1 MAIEVFFSYAHEDED
16 LMNDVRRQLVI
27 YEREGQIR
35 KWHDR
40 MIPAGE
46 EWEGHI
52 DRRIR
57 TARIILLFVSPSF
70 LESKYCYDIEVTEA
84 LRRHESNEAHVIP
97 IILRPCAWEEAPF
110 SKLQALPR
118 DGRAVSQWD
127 DRDQVCLDVAR
138 AVIEVARRAAG
149 NETECGTFSTV
160 HFLGGEEIEGVR

>member
-16 LMNDVRRQLVI
+16 LMNDVRQQLI
-27 YEREGQIR
+27 IFEREGQIL
-35 KWHDR
+35 KWYDR

-46 EWEGHI
+46 EWESHI

-57 TARIILLFVSPSF
+57 QAQIILLFVSPSF
-70 LESKYCYDIEVTEA
+70 IESKYCYDIEVKEA
-84 LRRHESNEAHVIP
+84 LKRHTSNEAHVIP

-138 AVIEVARRAAG
+138 AVMKVARRVAK
-149 NETECGTFSTV
+149 
-160 HFLGGEEIEGVR
+160 R

>member
-27 YEREGQIR
+27 FEREGQIR

-46 EWEGHI
+46 EWESHI

-57 TARIILLFVSPSF
+57 QAQIILLFVSPSF
-70 LESKYCYDIEVTEA
+70 IESKYCYDIEVNEA
-84 LRRHESNEAHVIP
+84 LKRHESNEAHVIP

-127 DRDQVCLDVAR
+127 GRDQVCLDVAR
-138 AVIEVARRAAG
+138 AVMKVARRVAK
-149 NETECGTFSTV
+149 
-160 HFLGGEEIEGVR
+160 R

>member
-1 MAIEVFFSYAHEDED
+1 MAIEIFFSYAHEDED
-16 LMNDVRRQLVI
+16 LMNDVRQQLVI
-27 YEREGQIR
+27 FERKGYII

-46 EWEGHI
+46 EWESNI

-57 TARIILLFVSPSF
+57 QAQIILLFVSPSF
-70 LESKYCYDIEVTEA
+70 IESKYCYDIEVSEA
-84 LRRHESNEAHVIP
+84 LKRHESNTAHVIP

-118 DGRAVSQWD
+118 DGRAVSQWN

-138 AVIEVARRAAG
+138 AVMKIARQVAKQ
-149 NETECGTFSTV
+149 
-160 HFLGGEEIEGVR
+160 